1 MVLPAKVSLRRP
13 PGKPGPGHEQSFL
26 RRKSS
31 SRFGIHPVA
40 GRTPGHEN
48 VLLPEAKVPYDMVFE
63 TDELNEDFPDT
74 GVSVVIGANDIVN
87 PAAERSTAF
96 LQPLR
101 RPPLGVDG
109 GGSGR
114 R

>member
-1 MVLPAKVSLRRP
+1 MVLPVKVSLRRP